1 MLKKTIKI
9 LMYSQRIVGRSIMN
23 QAFRSLQYIDVFSV
37 DSHAPTV
44 GWVCSQG
51 RNLFLLCL
59 KVAQLAQQNFPIG
72 PIVLG

>member
-44 GWVCSQG
+44 GWDQRWEMLTHLGFGLALKSQ
-51 RNLFLLCL
+51 
-59 KVAQLAQQNFPIG
+59 A
-72 PIVLG
+72 